1 MPPPMMMTFI
11 GLEPSC
17 PAPRGQPPAHR
28 RRRVFHS
35 AGPPRN
41 PAPLEGRRQA
51 RREPALPSRPLAD
64 KLRGGEVLDRGAHRL
79 EDGDLVVVAPSA
91 ALAARQL
98 QERSEEHTS
107 ELQSLMRISY
117 AVFCLK

>member
-79 EDGDLVVVAPSA
+79 EDGDLVVV
-91 ALAARQL
+91 
-98 QERSEEHTS
+98 RSEEHTS
-107 ELQSLMRISY
+107 ALQSLIRNSY
-117 AVFCLK
+117 AVFCLKQKKK

>member
-64 KLRGGEVLDRGAHRL
+64 KLRGGEV
-79 EDGDLVVVAPSA
+79 
-91 ALAARQL
+91 
-98 QERSEEHTS
+98 RSEEHTS
-107 ELQSLMRISY
+107 ELQSLMRTSY
-117 AVFCLK
+117 AVFCLQIKTKNQKKKTMNTYTHI

>member
-51 RREPALPSRPLAD
+51 RREPALPSRPPAHQP
-64 KLRGGEVLDRGAHRL
+64 RGAEVLDRGPHPL
-79 EDGDLVVVAPSA
+79 DDGDLVVVATPA
-91 ALAARQL
+91 ALSARHLQGVAAHL
-98 QERSEEHTS
+98 LGSDPPHPPG
-107 ELQSLMRISY
+107 LPP
-117 AVFCLK
+117 

>member
-64 KLRGGEVLDRGAHRL
+64 KLRGGEGLERG
-79 EDGDLVVVAPSA
+79 
-91 ALAARQL
+91 
-98 QERSEEHTS
+98 RSEERRVGKGCVSTCRSRWSPDHKKKKTTT
-107 ELQSLMRISY
+107 
-117 AVFCLK
+117 KKNK